1 MVLPLFNFEVF
12 GKQNNDRKIAT
23 LQHRRL
29 RFGLKTK
36 KKLSLDSTLLSRC
49 THMSA
54 HCSFI
59 QFLKQNNRIKIRE
72 PLFQFF
78 FFTYILSQRENPS
91 RWKTKIKR
99 TLKNFKLF
107 STQPKGKGTENNCS
121 QPSLLFPTLSYHLLI
136 CFGHVQFI
144 LKEREVTDRIPADV
158 WRRENG

>member
-1 MVLPLFNFEVF
+1 MVLPLFNLEVF

-23 LQHRRL
+23 LQRRRL

-72 PLFQFF
+72 PLFKFF
-78 FFTYILSQRENPS
+78 LNIYF
-91 RWKTKIKR
+91 
-99 TLKNFKLF
+99 
-107 STQPKGKGTENNCS
+107 G
-121 QPSLLFPTLSYHLLI
+121 PT
-136 CFGHVQFI
+136 
-144 LKEREVTDRIPADV
+144 
-158 WRRENG
+158 